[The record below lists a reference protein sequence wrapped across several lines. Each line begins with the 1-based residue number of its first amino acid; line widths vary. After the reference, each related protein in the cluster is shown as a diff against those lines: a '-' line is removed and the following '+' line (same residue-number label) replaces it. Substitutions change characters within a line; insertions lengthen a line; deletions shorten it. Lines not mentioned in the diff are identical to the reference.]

1 MLLFWLATISASQIP
16 TGSEIGRTDL
26 PPGMKQ
32 CPGVARVRVAE
43 SCPFPAPLPNHR
55 YLLTHEPRRQIVSA
69 EWWCQGEPSPT
80 SVRFSVEQRDTPN
93 AAAQITG
100 PTHSVSLFSLRVSG
114 RAASTAQLSRVRQS
128 LQPFYDIG
136 MVHGRCLHT
145 ESGRAI
151 PVLTFAGYT
160 QAIKGPQMV
169 ELELR

>member
-1 MLLFWLATISASQIP
+1 MLLFWLAAISASQIP
-16 TGSEIGRTDL
+16 TASEKGPTDL

-32 CPGVARVRVAE
+32 CPGPRRVRVTE
-43 SCPFPAPLPNHR
+43 SCPFPPQLPNHR

-80 SVRFSVEQRDTPN
+80 SVRFSVKQRDTPN
-93 AAAQITG
+93 AASQITG

-128 LQPFYDIG
+128 LQPFSNIG
-136 MVHGRCLHT
+136 VVHGRCLHT

-151 PVLTFAGYT
+151 PVLTFVGYT
-160 QAIKGPQMV
+160 QGIMAPQNV